1 MPEKRPYLAVDEIL
15 APGDC
20 LVSPSGKYVAFL
32 QDSGQ
37 LGLCFT
43 VEGSSTPD
51 WDRCYW
57 RSPAAPGSQ
66 PWGIMQEDGN
76 FVLYNGPRETDP
88 DHPTVAYFAS
98 DTNVNRAFVTAVLDD
113 GNLVVCTGTPGDPE
127 EIVWS
132 ALPQIAAECKFMQN
146 YRVTVPVNGG
156 PEVLAIRNKAGAIE
170 LFTLGTGGDIYTFW
184 PDTASETGYS
194 QAALTSGLKAGHLAG
209 GADAAASVVSPRPP
223 ARHGP
228 RRCSIRLSRGAA
240 STPAARRCY
249 RTLPAAGDTRT
260 P

>member
-20 LVSPSGKYVAFL
+20 LVSPSGMYVAFL

-76 FVLYNGPRETDP
+76 FVLYNGPQEADP
-88 DHPTVAYFAS
+88 DHPTVPYFAS
-98 DTNVNRAFVTAVLDD
+98 NTNVNRAFVTAVLDD

-228 RRCSIRLSRGAA
+228 RRC
-240 STPAARRCY
+240 
-249 RTLPAAGDTRT
+249 
-260 P
+260 